1 MTKPKFSLL
10 GNPNYTRLYIAGTS
24 SELGSFVTET
34 ALMLLVFK
42 LSGDNKSYLGLTR
55 AVFLIFLTIGGILG
69 GPIGALKNR
78 RSVLIFCDVVRIPI
92 VASLLF
98 LKDPDAIVW
107 MNGMIALFT
116 GIFNP
121 SRQAMINEIVP
132 QKQIKKANALFGST
146 FATLHLIGPFLGAWI
161 FAQTGRMTE
170 ILAFDLF
177 TYFIGIW
184 FLSRIVYQPKS
195 STNGQKSNLANELRQ
210 GFRYL
215 KGRLDLISMFANNI
229 IAGFVIGL
237 LIPLLLPF
245 VQEQL
250 GGGEKEYGVLLSL
263 FGLGGIVGGWFSHK
277 ASQNFSTG
285 KIITISIFIEPLMMG
300 WWVINTSLVMG
311 YLIFFLWGVLVFTR
325 IPSQLN
331 HISETVPSNVLSQ
344 MFSLLDLAFVI
355 PNISSGILLTFI
367 ANDHKTVDM
376 LFIAALGF
384 VLLIWPRAFL
394 KETQSLFS
402 SEVLK
407 VDRDNESLSSQ

>member
-1 MTKPKFSLL
+1 MTKAKFSLL
-10 GNPNYTRLYIAGTS
+10 GNPNYTRLYIAGTA
-24 SELGSFVTET
+24 SELGSFITET
-34 ALMLLVFK
+34 ALMLLVFQ
-42 LSGDNKSYLGLTR
+42 LSGDDKGYLGLTR
-55 AVFLIFLTIGGILG
+55 AVFLLFLTIGGIMG

-78 RSVLIFCDVVRIPI
+78 RQVLIFCDVIRIPV
-92 VASLLF
+92 VASLFF
-98 LKDPDAIVW
+98 LRDPDAIVW
-107 MNGMIALFT
+107 MNGLIALFT

-132 QKQIKKANALFGST
+132 QKQIKQANALFGST
-146 FATLHLIGPFLGAWI
+146 FATLHLIGPFVGAWI
-161 FAQTGRMTE
+161 FAQTGRMHE

-184 FLSRIVYQPKS
+184 FLSRIVYQPRKVSRENRS
-195 STNGQKSNLANELRQ
+195 SLIKELKV
-210 GFRYL
+210 GFSYL
-215 KGRLDLISMFANNI
+215 KNRLDLISMFANNI
-229 IAGFVIGL
+229 IAGFVIGI

-250 GGGEKEYGVLLSL
+250 GGGQKEYGILLSL

-277 ASQNFSTG
+277 SSQVFSTG
-285 KIITISIFIEPLMMG
+285 KIITLTIFIEPLMMG
-300 WWVINTSLVMG
+300 WWVYNTSLYIG

-355 PNISSGILLTFI
+355 PNISSGILLAFI
-367 ANDHKTVDM
+367 ANQNSTADLLTYSAVI
-376 LFIAALGF
+376 FAC
-384 VLLIWPRAFL
+384 LIWPRAFL

-402 SEVLK
+402 SEIEK
-407 VDRDNESLSSQ
+407 VDRDNEALS

>member
-10 GNPNYTRLYIAGTS
+10 GNPNYTRLYIAGTT
-24 SELGSFVTET
+24 SELGSFITET

-42 LSGDNKSYLGLTR
+42 LSGDDKGYLGLTR
-55 AVFLIFLTIGGILG
+55 AIFLLFLTIGGIVG

-78 RSVLIFCDVVRIPI
+78 RSVLIFCDLVRIPI
-92 VASLLF
+92 VASLLV
-98 LKDPDAIVW
+98 LKDPNAIVW

-132 QKQIKKANALFGST
+132 QKQIKQANALFGST
-146 FATLHLIGPFLGAWI
+146 FATLHLIGPFVGAWV
-161 FAQTGRMTE
+161 FAQTGRMHE

-184 FLSRIVYQPKS
+184 FLSRIIYKPK
-195 STNGQKSNLANELRQ
+195 NSNPNSRSNFNKELKD
-210 GFRYL
+210 GFSYL
-215 KGRLDLISMFANNI
+215 TKRLDLISMFANNI
-229 IAGFVIGL
+229 IAGFVIGI
-237 LIPLLLPF
+237 LIPMLLPF

-250 GGGEKEYGVLLSL
+250 GGGQKEYGILLSL

-277 ASQNFSTG
+277 FSQLFSTG
-285 KIITISIFIEPLMMG
+285 KIITCTIFIEPLIMG
-300 WWVINTSLVMG
+300 WWVLNTSLFIG
-311 YLIFFLWGVLVFTR
+311 YFIFFLWGVLVFTR

-344 MFSLLDLAFVI
+344 MVSLLDLAFVV

-367 ANDHKTVDM
+367 ANEYSTADLLTYSAVI
-376 LFIAALGF
+376 FAC
-384 VLLIWPRAFL
+384 LIWPRAFL

-402 SEVLK
+402 NDVDK
-407 VDRDNESLSSQ
+407 VDRDNEALS

>member
-10 GNPNYTRLYIAGTS
+10 GNPNYTRLYIAGTT
-24 SELGSFVTET
+24 SELGSFITET

-42 LSGDNKSYLGLTR
+42 LSGDDKGYLGLTR
-55 AVFLIFLTIGGILG
+55 AVFLLFLTIGGIVG

-78 RSVLIFCDVVRIPI
+78 RSVLIFCDLVRIPI
-92 VASLLF
+92 VASLLI
-98 LKDPDAIVW
+98 LKDPNAIVW

-132 QKQIKKANALFGST
+132 QKQIKQANALFGST
-146 FATLHLIGPFLGAWI
+146 FATLHLIGPFVGAWV
-161 FAQTGRMTE
+161 FAQTGRMHE

-184 FLSRIVYQPKS
+184 FLSRIIYKPK
-195 STNGQKSNLANELRQ
+195 NSNPNSRSNFNKELKD
-210 GFRYL
+210 GFSYL
-215 KGRLDLISMFANNI
+215 TKRLDLISMFANNI
-229 IAGFVIGL
+229 IAGFVIGI
-237 LIPLLLPF
+237 LIPMLLPF

-250 GGGEKEYGVLLSL
+250 GGGQKEYGILLSL

-277 ASQNFSTG
+277 SSQLFSTG
-285 KIITISIFIEPLMMG
+285 KIITCTIFIEPLIMG
-300 WWVINTSLVMG
+300 WWVLNTSLFIG
-311 YLIFFLWGVLVFTR
+311 YFIFFLWGVLVFTR

-344 MFSLLDLAFVI
+344 MFSLLDLAFVV

-367 ANDHKTVDM
+367 ANEYSSANLLTNSAVI
-376 LFIAALGF
+376 FAC
-384 VLLIWPRAFL
+384 LIWPRAFL

-402 SEVLK
+402 NDVDK
-407 VDRDNESLSSQ
+407 VDRDNEALS

>member
-1 MTKPKFSLL
+1 
-10 GNPNYTRLYIAGTS
+10 
-24 SELGSFVTET
+24 
-34 ALMLLVFK
+34 MLLVFK
-42 LSGDNKSYLGLTR
+42 LSGDDKGYLGLTR
-55 AVFLIFLTIGGILG
+55 AVFLLFLTIGGIVG

-78 RSVLIFCDVVRIPI
+78 KSVLIFCDIIRIPI
-92 VASLLF
+92 VGSLLF
-98 LKDPDAIVW
+98 LTDPDAIVW

-121 SRQAMINEIVP
+121 ARQAMINEIVP
-132 QKQIKKANALFGST
+132 QKQIKQANALFGST
-146 FATLHLIGPFLGAWI
+146 FATLHLIGPFVGAWI
-161 FAQTGRMTE
+161 FAQTGRIYE

-184 FLSRIVYQPKS
+184 FLSRILYQPKNFNLESRS
-195 STNGQKSNLANELRQ
+195 SFTKELKD
-210 GFRYL
+210 GFAYL
-215 KGRLDLISMFANNI
+215 KTRLDLISMFANNI
-229 IAGFVIGL
+229 IAGFIIGL

-250 GGGEKEYGVLLSL
+250 GAGQKEYGILLSL

-277 ASQNFSTG
+277 FSELFSTG
-285 KIITISIFIEPLMMG
+285 KIITFTIFIEPLMMG
-300 WWVINTSLVMG
+300 WWVYNTNLFIG

-367 ANDHKTVDM
+367 ANQSSTADLLTYSAIV
-376 LFIAALGF
+376 FAC
-384 VLLIWPRAFL
+384 LIWPRAFL

-402 SEVLK
+402 NDVVK
-407 VDRDNESLSSQ
+407 VDRDNETLS

>member
-1 MTKPKFSLL
+1 VTKPKFSLL
-10 GNPNYTRLYIAGTS
+10 GNPNYTRLYIAGTT
-24 SELGSFVTET
+24 SELGSFITET

-42 LSGDNKSYLGLTR
+42 LSGDDKGYLGLTR
-55 AVFLIFLTIGGILG
+55 AIFLLFLTIGGIVG

-78 RSVLIFCDVVRIPI
+78 RSVLIFCDLVRIPI
-92 VASLLF
+92 VASLLV
-98 LKDPDAIVW
+98 LKDPNAIVW

-132 QKQIKKANALFGST
+132 QKQIKQANALFGST
-146 FATLHLIGPFLGAWI
+146 FATLHLIGPFVGAWV
-161 FAQTGRMTE
+161 FAQTGRMHE

-184 FLSRIVYQPKS
+184 FLSRIIYKPK
-195 STNGQKSNLANELRQ
+195 NSNPNSRSNFNKELKD
-210 GFRYL
+210 GFSYL
-215 KGRLDLISMFANNI
+215 TKRLDLISMFANNI
-229 IAGFVIGL
+229 IAGFVIGI
-237 LIPLLLPF
+237 LIPMLLPF

-250 GGGEKEYGVLLSL
+250 GGGQKEYGILLSL

-277 ASQNFSTG
+277 FSQLFSTG
-285 KIITISIFIEPLMMG
+285 KIITCTIFIEPLIMG
-300 WWVINTSLVMG
+300 WWVLNTSLFIG
-311 YLIFFLWGVLVFTR
+311 YFIFFLWGVLVFTR

-344 MFSLLDLAFVI
+344 MFSLLDLAFVV

-367 ANDHKTVDM
+367 ANEYSTADLLTYSAVI
-376 LFIAALGF
+376 FAC
-384 VLLIWPRAFL
+384 LIWPRAFL

-402 SEVLK
+402 NDVDK
-407 VDRDNESLSSQ
+407 VDRDNEALS

>member
-10 GNPNYTRLYIAGTS
+10 GNPNYTRLYIAGTT
-24 SELGSFVTET
+24 SELGSFITET

-42 LSGDNKSYLGLTR
+42 LSGDDKGYLGLTR
-55 AVFLIFLTIGGILG
+55 AIFLLFLTIGGIVG

-78 RSVLIFCDVVRIPI
+78 RSVLIFCDLVRIPI
-92 VASLLF
+92 VASLLV
-98 LKDPDAIVW
+98 LKDPNAIVW

-132 QKQIKKANALFGST
+132 QKQIKQANALFGST
-146 FATLHLIGPFLGAWI
+146 FATLHLIGPFVGAWV
-161 FAQTGRMTE
+161 FAQTGRMHE

-184 FLSRIVYQPKS
+184 FLSRIIYKPK
-195 STNGQKSNLANELRQ
+195 NSNPNSRSNFNKELKD
-210 GFRYL
+210 GFSYL
-215 KGRLDLISMFANNI
+215 TKRLDLISMFANNI
-229 IAGFVIGL
+229 IAGFVIGI
-237 LIPLLLPF
+237 LIPMLLPF

-250 GGGEKEYGVLLSL
+250 GGGQKEYGILLSL

-277 ASQNFSTG
+277 FSQLFSTG
-285 KIITISIFIEPLMMG
+285 KIITCTIFIEPLIMG
-300 WWVINTSLVMG
+300 WWVLNTSLFIG
-311 YLIFFLWGVLVFTR
+311 YFIFFLWGVLVFTR

-344 MFSLLDLAFVI
+344 MFSLLDLAFVV

-367 ANDHKTVDM
+367 ANEYSTADLLTYSAVI
-376 LFIAALGF
+376 FAC
-384 VLLIWPRAFL
+384 LIWPRAFL

-402 SEVLK
+402 NDVDK
-407 VDRDNESLSSQ
+407 VDRDNEALS

>member
-10 GNPNYTRLYIAGTS
+10 GNPNYTRLYIAGTT
-24 SELGSFVTET
+24 SELGSFITET

-42 LSGDNKSYLGLTR
+42 LSGDDKGYLGLTR
-55 AVFLIFLTIGGILG
+55 AIFLLFLTIGGIVG

-78 RSVLIFCDVVRIPI
+78 RSVLIFCDLVRIPI
-92 VASLLF
+92 VASLLV
-98 LKDPDAIVW
+98 LKDPNAIVW

-132 QKQIKKANALFGST
+132 QKQIKQANALFGST
-146 FATLHLIGPFLGAWI
+146 FATLHLIGPFVGAWV
-161 FAQTGRMTE
+161 FAQTGRMHE

-184 FLSRIVYQPKS
+184 FLSRIIYKPK
-195 STNGQKSNLANELRQ
+195 NSNPNSRSNFNKELKD
-210 GFRYL
+210 GFSYFT
-215 KGRLDLISMFANNI
+215 KRLDLISMFANNI
-229 IAGFVIGL
+229 IAGFVIGI
-237 LIPLLLPF
+237 LIPMLLPF

-250 GGGEKEYGVLLSL
+250 GGGQKEYGILLSL

-277 ASQNFSTG
+277 FSQLFSTG
-285 KIITISIFIEPLMMG
+285 KIITCTIFIEPLIMG
-300 WWVINTSLVMG
+300 WWVLNTSLFIG
-311 YLIFFLWGVLVFTR
+311 YFIFFLWGVLVFTR

-344 MFSLLDLAFVI
+344 MFSLLDLAFVV

-367 ANDHKTVDM
+367 ANEYSTADLLTYSAVI
-376 LFIAALGF
+376 FAC
-384 VLLIWPRAFL
+384 LIWPRAFL

-402 SEVLK
+402 NDVDK
-407 VDRDNESLSSQ
+407 VDRDNEALS

>member
-1 MTKPKFSLL
+1 VTKTKFSLL
-10 GNPNYTRLYIAGTS
+10 GNPNYTRLYIAGTT

-42 LSGDNKSYLGLTR
+42 LSGDDKGYLGLTR
-55 AVFLIFLTIGGILG
+55 AVFLLFLTIGGILG

-78 RSVLIFCDVVRIPI
+78 RSVLIFCDIIRIPI

-121 SRQAMINEIVP
+121 SRQAMVNEIVP
-132 QKQIKKANALFGST
+132 QKQIKQANALFGST
-146 FATLHLIGPFLGAWI
+146 FATLHLVGPFLGAWI

-184 FLSRIVYQPKS
+184 FLSRIVYQPKVS
-195 STNGQKSNLANELRQ
+195 SQTQKSNLGNELKQ

-250 GGGEKEYGVLLSL
+250 GAGEKEYGILLSL

-277 ASQNFSTG
+277 ASQKFSTG
-285 KIITISIFIEPLMMG
+285 KIITATIFVEPIMMG
-300 WWVINTSLVMG
+300 WWVMNTSLVLG

-367 ANDHKTVDM
+367 ANDYRTVD
-376 LFIAALGF
+376 LLAIAALGF
-384 VLLIWPRAFL
+384 VGLIWPRAFL

-402 SEVLK
+402 SEVQK
-407 VDRDNESLSSQ
+407 VDRDNETLSS